1 MRNHKHLKALP
12 LAVAAMMLMGSG
24 VEAASTSAPS
34 PTDKPST
41 ELAGS
46 AAQSAGRAGQ
56 TSVSL
61 DSHHPSAAIA
71 DVSVSGTSR
80 LDKEHLLD
88 LLPELK
94 KDHADIKKLS
104 RQIQLI
110 NDTGSIKLHTRFRPA
125 ADGRYNVIIDAE
137 DVQRSFFGL
146 GIANSGNV
154 YTGNWR
160 TTASWIKTG
169 AGRGADTFGAAYVT
183 SPSGG
188 HLSDVKQAAISYRA
202 VLPKSADTLT
212 FTASWSDVTLDMD
225 QASLAGLDIN
235 AGGRGTAAGLHYRHN
250 FSYTSRNKDF
260 LDIGY
265 DHKHTSDDQSINF
278 AGVMLPV
285 NNTTYDVDL
294 LSIGYTH
301 MERTP
306 EFALT
311 YGLGYTQNMDA
322 KGTGY
327 KDVGSYDS
335 SFKYWSF
342 HAACQY
348 RTAHDWVFG
357 LRGNAQATEDSIL
370 PVEQFGAG
378 GMYSVRGFDERI
390 ISGDGGASGSFEI
403 YTPEI
408 AKNQRLIFFADAG
421 WIHNNSSSAYDKNV
435 SLGSAGVGYRWI
447 DREGGMALSVDYAV
461 PTNDL
466 PHEYTA
472 DRGHKRWN
480 MSLNMSF

>member
-80 LDKEHLLD
+80 LDKEHLLE

-160 TTASWIKTG
+160 T
-169 AGRGADTFGAAYVT
+169 
-183 SPSGG
+183 
-188 HLSDVKQAAISYRA
+188 
-202 VLPKSADTLT
+202 
-212 FTASWSDVTLDMD
+212 TASWSDVTLDMD

-447 DREGGMALSVDYAV
+447 DSEGGMALSVDYAV